1 VIYAITYKV
10 TERSSFQAYIEAES
24 ADEAM
29 QELHEMA
36 RDNGGDYT
44 APGAWIS
51 TDGTEIDP
59 DSFVVQ
65 VAEAPGPAL

>member
-1 VIYAITYKV
+1 VIYAVTYKV
-10 TERSSFQAYIEAES
+10 TERSTFQAYVEAAS
-24 ADEAM
+24 PDAAL

-51 TDGTEIDP
+51 TDGTEVDA
-59 DSFVVQ
+59 DSFRVEA
-65 VAEAPGPAL
+65 AEAPA

>member
-1 VIYAITYKV
+1 MIYAVTYKV
-10 TERSSFQAYIEAES
+10 TERSTFQAYIEADSE
-24 ADEAM
+24 DEAL

-51 TDGTEIDP
+51 TDGTEVDA
-59 DSFVVQ
+59 DSFKAER
-65 VAEAPGPAL
+65 AEAPA

>member
-1 VIYAITYKV
+1 MIYAITYKV
-10 TERSSFQAYIEAES
+10 TERSTFQAYVDAES
-24 ADEAM
+24 EDEAM

-51 TDGTEIDP
+51 TDGTEVDA
-59 DSFVVQ
+59 DSFTVQ
-65 VAEAPGPAL
+65 VAESVE